1 MVDNSIVSLVLQVQ
15 KRLERRQWLITSNSK
30 NGWLIRWKLQV
41 AKHLIFR
48 TAFSKNL
55 EISFHVKYNHF
66 LHKDKRKKRDITKE
80 SYYMN
85 KNYQS
90 FTLIL

>member
-1 MVDNSIVSLVLQVQ
+1 MKFAS
-15 KRLERRQWLITSNSK
+15 SK
-30 NGWLIRWKLQV
+30 ASYL
-41 AKHLIFR
+41 R